1 MTNCTVIVGLGISL
15 MIGGVAD
22 AAARSQCKAAVAERL
37 DELNVDAADIRKIS
51 TVVQHSSH
59 REGGPPTGY
68 EAWVSL
74 SSCKGNLVIK
84 LSKRCRVRQVYGRG
98 ECKLGG

>member
-1 MTNCTVIVGLGISL
+1 MNPFRTDREPGPATRLLLSL
-15 MIGGVAD
+15 
-22 AAARSQCKAAVAERL
+22 SL
-37 DELNVDAADIRKIS
+37 F
-51 TVVQHSSH
+51 VVFI
-59 REGGPPTGY
+59 GY

-84 LSKRCRVRQVYGRG
+84 LSKRCRIREVYGRG